1 MDRDATQTGSNRR
14 PFARER
20 RFARILASGFLLT
33 ALGVF
38 GSQNALAQSA
48 TCLRLVNELAAF
60 DSGGGFASPSPR
72 YAQYA
77 QAVRDQKAQIAKTE
91 RAALQN
97 GCGNGG
103 FFRSNA
109 ALCRRID
116 SSLRQMNNNLR
127 DLQNNLSRLAPHS
140 AGSSARRRAIL
151 NEMAAYGCKSRS
163 NDGYAV
169 RREPPRRRTLL
180 EQIFGVRTYREDGSR
195 AGSQYDPNQDLA
207 SRYGTYRTLCVRS
220 CDGYY
225 FPISFS
231 TVPDR
236 FEQDAQTCQS
246 MCPGSDVSL
255 YFHAM
260 PSQDSEDMI
269 SYRTDQP
276 YADLPTAFSYRK
288 KFDPECSCKFASAG
302 MTEIAGS
309 GGANYGQES
318 SEPAKPRIPLP
329 TFKSDPGLDPDAL
342 ANANGG
348 FTRKDLAMLA
358 RRGEAKVSSILPDG
372 AAGEPPQRKIRVV
385 GPSFFPVQ

>member
-1 MDRDATQTGSNRR
+1 MR
-14 PFARER
+14 PAARER
-20 RFARILASGFLLT
+20 RFAPMLACGFFLT
-33 ALGVF
+33 MLAGM
-38 GSQNALAQSA
+38 GPQDALAQSA

-97 GCGNGG
+97 GCGNRS
-103 FFRSNA
+103 FFRPGTA
-109 ALCRRID
+109 ICQRID
-116 SSLRQMNNNLR
+116 SSLRQMRSNLQ
-127 DLQNNLSRLAPHS
+127 DLQDNLARLAPRS
-140 AGSSARRRAIL
+140 AAGSARRTAIL
-151 NEMAAYGCKSRS
+151 NEMAAYGCQSRT
-163 NDGYAV
+163 NDGFVAQ
-169 RREPPRRRTLL
+169 REPPRRRTLL

-195 AGSQYDPNQDLA
+195 AGTQIDPNQDLA

-246 MCPGSDVSL
+246 MCPGADVSL

-288 KFDPECSCKFASAG
+288 KLSPECSCQFASAG

-309 GGANYGQES
+309 GGANYGQGAG
-318 SEPAKPRIPLP
+318 EPVRRHIPLP
-329 TFKSDPGLDPDAL
+329 SFKSDPGLDPDAL
-342 ANANGG
+342 ANSNGG
-348 FTRKDLAMLA
+348 FTLQDLAMLA
-358 RRGEAKVSSILPDG
+358 RREEAKVSSILPEG
-372 AAGEPPQRKIRVV
+372 AASDPAQRKIRVV